1 MWGFHVSFQIK
12 DFPSIVASEINHA
25 RAVTDKITDFV
36 PGSVARTLME
46 APAVEIEELYL
57 QMFLGLRDAIPVA
70 TFQSFGFDKLQPA
83 YAHGF
88 VSISRATAPAE
99 DITIF
104 ADTVFTAADG
114 RTYKTS
120 QYTTWLAGRTSVNVP
135 VVATVIGLAG
145 NITRGLITSSP
156 SFGTEYTISNA
167 DITTG
172 RDLETDSEREIRF
185 AEYIRSLSRGT
196 TYACEYAAAATQ
208 VLDENGAVYEYV
220 TRSGLVESGG
230 RVRIYLYSS
239 RGLPSAELLAAAQKI
254 IDGYKDPVTGKRVEG
269 YRAGGIR
276 FDVLS
281 MSERLVP
288 LGIKVAMLDGY
299 DLDASVRQDLADIFA
314 SELAAVAPGEV
325 LQLGTLV
332 EALLGAAGVLSVVP
346 TTEDNIVCGLNEALK
361 PGTLTISAL

>member
-12 DFPSIVASEINHA
+12 DFSSIVASEINHA
-25 RAVTDKITDFV
+25 RAVTDRITDFV

-46 APAVEIEELYL
+46 APAVEIEQLYL

-88 VSISRATAPAE
+88 VTISKSAAPTS
-99 DITIF
+99 DIIIF
-104 ADTVFTAADG
+104 EGTVFTAADG

-120 QYTTWLAGRTSVNVP
+120 QYTTWLAGRASVSVP
-135 VVATVIGLAG
+135 VAATVIGLAG

-196 TYACEYAAAATQ
+196 TYACEYAAASAQ
-208 VLDENGAVYEYV
+208 VLDADGAVYEYV

-230 RVRIYLYSS
+230 RVRIYLYTS
-239 RGLPSAELLAAAQKI
+239 RGVPSAEMLATAQRI
-254 IDGYKDPVTGKRVEG
+254 IDGYKDPVTGERFEG
-269 YRAGGIR
+269 YRAGGVR
-276 FDVLS
+276 HDVLA

-288 LGIKVAMLDGY
+288 LGIKVGMLDGY
-299 DLDASVRQDLADIFA
+299 ELTDAVEQELSDIFA
-314 SELAAVAPGEV
+314 STITAVKSGEV

-332 EALLGAAGVLSVVP
+332 EKLLGASGVLSVVP
-346 TTEDNIVCGLNEALK
+346 TTDDNIVCGLNEALK